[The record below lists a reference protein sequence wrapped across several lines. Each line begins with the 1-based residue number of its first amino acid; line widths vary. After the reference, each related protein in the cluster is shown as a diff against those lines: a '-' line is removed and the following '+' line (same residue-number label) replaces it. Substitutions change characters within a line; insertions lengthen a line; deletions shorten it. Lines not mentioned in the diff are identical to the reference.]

1 VGIIPPLIF
10 NKNKV
15 MGLLDKITSQQPTQI
30 LGVSNQLTP
39 EEIEVLLSLIK
50 RSNFLGEDIEPLY
63 NMVLKLQNQYLEQTK

>member
-1 VGIIPPLIF
+1 
-10 NKNKV
+10 
-15 MGLLDKITSQQPTQI
+15 MGLLDKIREQSAPQV

-50 RSNFLGEDIEPLY
+50 RSQFLGEDLEPLY